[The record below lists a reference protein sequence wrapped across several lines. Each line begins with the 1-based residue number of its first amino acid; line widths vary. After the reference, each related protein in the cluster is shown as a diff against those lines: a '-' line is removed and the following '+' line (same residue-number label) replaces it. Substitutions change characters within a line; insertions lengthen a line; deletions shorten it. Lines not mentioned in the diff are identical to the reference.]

1 MKTSRT
7 PAVDRKSKRRDNRL
21 VGGIII
27 GVAFFSAS
35 VFLGVQIERSH
46 YETPLPAN
54 QACLKYADDVTNAL
68 IGSQSEIVSAV
79 TDAKAQPV
87 DVGAIRASRDLC
99 RHTSDKYAIEVQK

>member
-54 QACLKYADDVTNAL
+54 ILCLNVAKETPKFYKAKIDEVFGIPTPKDSPTRDQLKKL
-68 IGSQSEIVSAV
+68 IKDCE
-79 TDAKAQPV
+79 DN
-87 DVGAIRASRDLC
+87 
-99 RHTSDKYAIEVQK
+99 VQNYSITLEGK